1 MSAHAGFYHAA
12 MGGLRTRMQLLLRH
26 TAVVCGGWIA
36 GLALQ
41 LQQPALDA
49 AGVYA
54 LPVVLALLGL
64 WCAPRLRGLAQR
76 VLLFAAAAV
85 LAWSSTGLRALEFS
99 RSALPPVLEGR
110 DIQVVGVVSD
120 LPRRTPAGLRF
131 RLAVES
137 AGPDGQ
143 ALALPPLLDVAWYTG
158 LLPTP
163 QDLWE
168 LQAQPQDLRAG
179 QRWAFTL
186 RLKAPHGSRN
196 PHGFDYELWLWDQG
210 VQATGYVRS
219 TSADAPP
226 RLLGE
231 AAAYPLA
238 RLRQQVRERIEA
250 RVPGPAVAGLLAALV
265 VGDQSAIERG
275 DWEAF
280 RATGLAHL
288 VSISGLHITMFA
300 WAAIA
305 LAGWLWR
312 RSPRLCLCL
321 PAPRAAWLA
330 GVALAVAYA
339 AFAGWGIPAQRTCAM
354 LLLFGGLRWLG
365 VRWPWPLVCL
375 LSAAW
380 VLALD
385 PWALL
390 QAGFWLSFWA
400 VALLFASE
408 DALPARRLGAVP
420 RWQRVVAPLQAL
432 AKAQWV
438 VTLGLAPLTLLL
450 FGQVSLVGL
459 LANALAVPWV
469 TLVLTPL
476 AFAGLLVPAL
486 WDAAARAAQVFLDG
500 AHILANWPAASL
512 ALPLAPWWVAV
523 PALAGALAM
532 VLPWSWPLRLAGA
545 PLLGCILIW
554 QPPRPPS
561 GEFALLAADIGQGNA
576 VLVQTAQHTL
586 LYDSGPRYG
595 LDSDAGNRV
604 LLPLLQALGLRL
616 DLLVLSHRDSDHT
629 GGAAAVL
636 RAQPRLPLI
645 TSVDAAEPLAQL
657 GRLQRCEAG
666 QSWEWD
672 GVRFQVLHPQAADYA
687 PAAGVRVKPN
697 ALSCVLRISNGHSS
711 VLLTGDIEQAQ
722 EAALLRQPQLL
733 RADVLLVPHHG
744 SKTSSSA
751 AFLAAV
757 APRWAL
763 VQSGYRNRYGHPA
776 APVLA
781 RYREQGIA
789 VVDSPHCGAM
799 NWRSTQAASLEC
811 ERSRDTRY
819 WQHRPP

>member
-26 TAVVCGGWIA
+26 TAVVCGGWIV
-36 GLALQ
+36 GVALQ
-41 LQQPALDA
+41 LQQPTLDA

-54 LPVVLALLGL
+54 LLAVLALLGL

-143 ALALPPLLDVAWYTG
+143 ALALPPLLDVAWYNG
-158 LLPTP
+158 LSPTP

-250 RVPGPAVAGLLAALV
+250 RVPDPAVAGLLAALV

-275 DWEAF
+275 DWESF
-280 RATGLAHL
+280 RAAGLAHL

-300 WAAIA
+300 WAAMA

-312 RSPRLCLCL
+312 RSGRLCLWL
-321 PAPRAAWLA
+321 PAPRAAWVT
-330 GVALAVAYA
+330 GMVLAVAYS
-339 AFAGWGIPAQRTCAM
+339 AFSGWGVPAQRTCAM
-354 LLLFGGLRWLG
+354 LVLYGALRWLG
-365 VRWPWPLVCL
+365 VRWPWPLVWL
-375 LSAAW
+375 FSAAW

-408 DALPARRLGAVP
+408 GAQSLRRTGPITVWRLVTEHLRG
-420 RWQRVVAPLQAL
+420 L
-432 AKAQWV
+432 AHAQWV
-438 VTLGLAPLTLLL
+438 VTLGMAPLTLLL

-476 AFAGLLVPAL
+476 AFAGLVLPAL
-486 WDAAARAAQVFLDG
+486 WDAAALAGQVFLDG
-500 AHILANWPAASL
+500 AHALAAWPVATL
-512 ALPLAPWWVAV
+512 ALPVAPWWLLV

-532 VLPWSWPLRLAGA
+532 VLPWSRPLRLAGA
-545 PLLGCILIW
+545 PLLACIVIW
-554 QPPRPPS
+554 QPPRPPP
-561 GEFALLAADIGQGNA
+561 GEFAVLVADIGQGNA
-576 VLVQTAQHTL
+576 VLVQTAHHTL

-604 LLPLLQALGLRL
+604 LLPLMQTLGLRL

-636 RAQPRLPLI
+636 AAQPWLPVLS
-645 TSVDAAEPLAQL
+645 SVDPAQGLLAQA
-657 GRLQRCEAG
+657 RLQRCEAG
-666 QSWEWD
+666 QSWDWD
-672 GVRFQVLHPQAADYA
+672 GVQFEVLHPQPPDYVG
-687 PAAGVRVKPN
+687 AAGVRIKSN
-697 ALSCVLRISNGHSS
+697 ALSCVLRVSNGRST
-711 VLLTGDIEQAQ
+711 VLLTGDIERAQ
-722 EAALLRQPQLL
+722 EAALLRRGAPLH
-733 RADVLLVPHHG
+733 ADLLLVPHHG
-744 SKTSSSA
+744 SKTSSGA
-751 AFLAAV
+751 AFIEAV
-757 APRWAL
+757 KPRWAL

-776 APVLA
+776 PPVLA
-781 RYREQGIA
+781 RYRDQGIV

-799 NWRSTQAASLEC
+799 LWRSIQAGVLEC
-811 ERSRDTRY
+811 ERDRSPRY
-819 WQHRPP
+819 WQHHPP

>member
-1 MSAHAGFYHAA
+1 
-12 MGGLRTRMQLLLRH
+12 MQVLLRH

-36 GLALQ
+36 GVAVQ
-41 LQQPALDA
+41 LQQATLDT
-49 AGVYA
+49 AGVYGAVA
-54 LPVVLALLGL
+54 LVGALGV
-64 WCAPRLRGLAQR
+64 WCAPRLRPGLR
-76 VLLFAAAAV
+76 VVLLFAAVAS
-85 LAWSSTGLRALEFS
+85 LAWSSTGWRALEFS
-99 RSALPPVLEGR
+99 RSALSPALEGR
-110 DIQVVGVVSD
+110 DIQVVGVLSD
-120 LPRRTPAGLRF
+120 LPRRTPAGVRF
-131 RLAVES
+131 RLALET
-137 AGPDGQ
+137 ARLDGQ
-143 ALALPPLLDVAWYTG
+143 TAALPPLLDVAWYSG
-158 LLPTP
+158 PAPTV
-163 QDLWE
+163 QGSWE

-210 VQATGYVRS
+210 VQATGYVRA
-219 TSADAPP
+219 TADAAPP

-238 RLRQQVRERIEA
+238 RLRQQVRA
-250 RVPGPAVAGLLAALV
+250 GLDASVQDPAVAGLLAALV
-265 VGDQSAIERG
+265 VGDQAAIERG

-312 RSPRLCLCL
+312 RSARLCLWL

-330 GVALAVAYA
+330 GLALAVAYA
-339 AFAGWGIPAQRTCAM
+339 AFSGWGIPAQRTCAM
-354 LLLFGGLRWLG
+354 LFLFGGLRWLG

-375 LSAAW
+375 LSAAA

-400 VALLFASE
+400 VALLCASD
-408 DALPARRLGAVP
+408 DALPARRAGAVP
-420 RWQRVVAPLQAL
+420 LWLRVAAPLRAL

-459 LANALAVPWV
+459 LANVLAVPWV

-476 AFAGLLVPAL
+476 AFAGLVVPGL
-486 WDAAARAAQVFLDG
+486 WDAAALAAQVFLDG
-500 AHILANWPAASL
+500 AHMLASWPAATL
-512 ALPLAPWWVAV
+512 ALPIAPWWVV
-523 PALAGALAM
+523 IPALAGALAM

-545 PLLGCILIW
+545 PLLGCMLIW
-554 QPPRPPS
+554 QAPRPPP

-576 VLVQTAQHTL
+576 VLVQTARHTL

-645 TSVDAAEPLAQL
+645 TSVDAVESLAPW
-657 GRLQRCEAG
+657 GSLQRCEAG

-672 GVRFQVLHPQAADYA
+672 GVRFQVLHPRPADYA
-687 PAAGVRVKPN
+687 PAARVRVKPN
-697 ALSCVLRISNGHSS
+697 TLSCVLRVSNGRSS

-722 EAALLRQPQLL
+722 EAALLRQPDAL

-751 AFLAAV
+751 AFIAAV
-757 APRWAL
+757 APRFAL

-799 NWRSTQAASLEC
+799 HWRSTQPAALDC
-811 ERSRDTRY
+811 ERTRDARY